1 MDNVIMCN
9 GTIFIVTDSPSSF
22 PSLDS
27 IASSADNSH
36 EAPLPR
42 EWDMLSIE
50 QARNI
55 LGSYGGL

>member
-1 MDNVIMCN
+1 MCN

-22 PSLDS
+22 PSLSS

-36 EAPLPR
+36 EAPLLR
-42 EWDMLSIE
+42 EWEVLSVE
-50 QARNI
+50 QARDI

>member
-22 PSLDS
+22 PSLSS

-36 EAPLPR
+36 EAPLLR
-42 EWDMLSIE
+42 EWEVLSVE
-50 QARNI
+50 QARDI